1 MTKTAIFLADGF
13 EEIEALT
20 VVDLLRRAGIEI
32 TTVSIMGM
40 GRKKVTG
47 SHQITV
53 EADAFLEDI
62 DFDSLDMLIL
72 PGGMPGTTNLEQC
85 NPLADKIKEFDE
97 KGKMLCAICAAPTVY
112 GKLGL
117 LKGKKACCYPG
128 RENDLL
134 GADVQTTSVTKDGH
148 FITSRGMGTAID
160 FGLAIIENYLGKDVA
175 NDMAKKI
182 VYTAD

>member
-1 MTKTAIFLADGF
+1 MARTAIFLAEGF

-32 TTVSIMGM
+32 STVSITG
-40 GRKKVTG
+40 KKNVTG

-53 EADAFLEDI
+53 DADVLIENLN
-62 DFDSLDMLIL
+62 FDTVDMLIL
-72 PGGMPGTTNLEQC
+72 PGGMPGTTNLGQC
-85 NPLADKIKEFDE
+85 KTLTDKIKEFDE
-97 KGKMLCAICAAPTVY
+97 KEKMLCAICAAPTVY

-117 LKGKKACCYPG
+117 LEGKKACCFPG
-128 RENDLL
+128 REGDLI

-160 FGLAIIENYLGKDVA
+160 FGLAIIEHYQGKEAADE
-175 NDMAKKI
+175 MGRKI
-182 VYTAD
+182 VYKV